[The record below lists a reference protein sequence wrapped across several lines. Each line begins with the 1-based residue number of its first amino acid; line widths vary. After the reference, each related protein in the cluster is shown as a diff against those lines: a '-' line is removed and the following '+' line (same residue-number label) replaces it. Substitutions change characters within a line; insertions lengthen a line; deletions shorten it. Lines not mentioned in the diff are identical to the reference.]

1 MLYGILIFTQMA
13 SPLQRVIKLYVVTS
27 APD

>member
-1 MLYGILIFTQMA
+1 MLYGILISTQMA
-13 SPLQRVIKLYVVTS
+13 RPLQRVIELYVVTS